1 MPELECF
8 VLPELQAQ
16 LGVAERN
23 YLLEVFDR
31 CGGYP
36 NLQQLWQLMDETWQA
51 LGCDPLHLDQRVT
64 AYYNHPVWL
73 LNGLYIEQDPLSL
86 AYRKGFS
93 SWAAA
98 RRPARVADYGGGFG
112 GLARLL
118 GSALPDA
125 QVEVVEPHP
134 HPAAIALAAK
144 TPNVRYVA
152 ELTGRY
158 DLLIATD
165 VFEHVPDP
173 IGLAASTAAYLQIG
187 GTYLMANCFAPVIA
201 CHLPQ
206 LFHLSI
212 GWDQAM
218 RAMGLQPMEKV
229 QYGRAFEHIGVLD
242 EQAGHRAEAL
252 ARRVYPWV
260 KPLPRGRTRVGRA
273 LMDVLSAWS
282 AR

>member
-1 MPELECF
+1 MAELVHF
-8 VLPELQAQ
+8 VPSWVRAHLRD
-16 LGVAERN
+16 AERA
-23 YLLEVFDR
+23 YLSEVFDR

-36 NLQQLWQLMDETWQA
+36 NLQQLWQLMDEPWQE
-51 LGCDPLHLDQRVT
+51 LCCNPEHLDERVT

-73 LNGLYIEQDPLSL
+73 LNGLFIEKDLQSL
-86 AYRKGFS
+86 AHRQAFTR
-93 SWAAA
+93 WAAGK
-98 RRPARVADYGGGFG
+98 RPVRVADYGGGFG

-118 GSALPDA
+118 GTALPEA

-134 HPAAIALAAK
+134 HPAAIAVAAK
-144 TPNVRYVA
+144 TPNVCYVS
-152 ELTGRY
+152 ELTGSY

-173 IGLAASTAAYLQIG
+173 IGLAAATATHLRIG

-218 RAMGLQPMEKV
+218 RALGMQPREKV
-229 QYGRAFEHIGVLD
+229 QYGRAYECTGQLNEEMARRVD
-242 EQAGHRAEAL
+242 TL
-252 ARRVYPWV
+252 ARRVYSLV
-260 KPLPRGRTRVGRA
+260 KPLPKGHA
-273 LMDVLSAWS
+273 LAGGSLMRLLSAWPV
-282 AR
+282 A